1 MEDLKQRIPYYLSDF
16 FDGFVGEKTL
26 QVANDVNVNKLIF
39 FFLLSLSMFLVSGFV
54 AVFVTVVWRG
64 VGFI

>member
-26 QVANDVNVNKLIF
+26 QVANDVNVNKLNL
-39 FFLLSLSMFLVSGFV
+39 FLFAVSVYVASFWFW